1 MGTIWSDIKYNMP
14 FATSFALQ
22 EYHSAEDGLMEA
34 VKANYTHWYIDGS
47 LEENFAE
54 TWDEKR
60 ICTLQDKIQRYNVK
74 PIYHGNY
81 KVPLASDVSIL
92 RKTAIEYTK
101 KEIDLASYFNAPVI
115 IHGGAIVEPRLVNK
129 AKQAAL
135 DNYLDSIQMLVGY
148 AKAKNVEI
156 YLENL
161 SNYKNYRPFHYIFTD
176 MDEFE
181 YILNKVSDVKFF
193 LDIGHA
199 NICDGSPVDI
209 IKKYHSRIA
218 AMSFSNNDGKRDQH
232 LRLSNGTIDYKQIL
246 STILSTQWKGMIAF
260 ETRGVSAVQSI
271 YDLFDFYQEII
282 KSDSLSITHVN

>member
-1 MGTIWSDIKYNMP
+1 MENSWSDIKYNIP

-47 LEENFAE
+47 LEENFTEA
-54 TWDEKR
+54 WDEKR
-60 ICTLQDKIQRYNVK
+60 ICTLQEKIQRHNVK

-81 KVPLASDVSIL
+81 KVPLASDISIL
-92 RKTAIEYTK
+92 RQTAIEYTK
-101 KEIDLASYFNAPVI
+101 KEIDLASYFNSPVI

-129 AKQAAL
+129 AKKAAL
-135 DNYLDSIQMLVGY
+135 DNYLDSIQVLLEY
-148 AKAKNVEI
+148 AKAKNIEI

-161 SNYKNYRPFHYIFTD
+161 SNYKNYRPFHYVFTD

-181 YILNKVSDVKFF
+181 YILNKISDVKFF

-209 IKKYHSRIA
+209 IKKYHTRIA

-246 STILSTQWKGMIAF
+246 STILTTQWKGMIAF

-271 YDLFDFYQEII
+271 YDLFDFYQETIQ
-282 KSDSLSITHVN
+282 SDSIANNTG